1 MKKKVLIGIGIV
13 IILLA
18 VGLLVYAGIVLNN
31 NRLKEE
37 KYFKELTISELQEK
51 IDNKESFIL
60 VISQTTCSHCAE
72 YKPRIKKVLAKYEV
86 TGYYIEKDLLN
97 EEETTQLNN
106 IANISGTPATIFIT
120 DGEEKSSSTRISG
133 ARSTDV
139 IVSRLKAMGYIKK

>member
-1 MKKKVLIGIGIV
+1 MKKKVLIGVGIAT
-13 IILLA
+13 ILLA

-37 KYFKELTISELQEK
+37 KYFKELSISELQEK

-86 TGYYIEKDLLN
+86 TGYYIEKDLLSA
-97 EEETTQLNN
+97 EETIQLNN

-120 DGEEKSSSTRISG
+120 DGEEKSSSTRITG

-139 IVSRLKAMGYIKK
+139 IISRLKAMGYIKK

>member
-1 MKKKVLIGIGIV
+1 MKNNNKVFIGI
-13 IILLA
+13 IILFIIIVA
-18 VGLLVYAGIVLNN
+18 SLLIINILNPKKGN
-31 NRLKEE
+31 LIALNYKQVQ
-37 KYFKELTISELQEK
+37 SK
-51 IDNKESFIL
+51 IKNKDSFIL
-60 VISQTTCSHCAE
+60 IASASTCSHCAE

-97 EEETTQLNN
+97 AEETTQLNN
-106 IANISGTPATIFIT
+106 IANISGTPATIFII